1 MGMLN
6 KAKVGY
12 KQESNTQRDKLIME
26 HLALVKYVVNKLTVY
41 LPSFVDKDD
50 LIEYGIIGLID
61 AAVKYDTTKE
71 TKFGTYAISR
81 VRGTVLDYL
90 RSQDWLPRTMRDKA
104 TVARDTYR
112 LLEQKLNRPPQ
123 TEEIAAALKMEPAE
137 WDKLLLEIS
146 FGTFLSLEEFNQ
158 TSKDDSREN
167 KNQQVMDHKLRDPL
181 SDLET
186 KEEKALLAG
195 AIAKLPERERLV
207 ITLYYYEDMMS
218 KEISQLIGISE
229 SRVSQL
235 HHRALFL
242 LRTRM
247 SKVISGTS

>member
-1 MGMLN
+1 MRTLN

-12 KQESNTQRDKLIME
+12 TQENRTQRDKLIME

-50 LIEYGIIGLID
+50 LVEYGIIGLID
-61 AAVKYDTTKE
+61 AATKYDTTKE

-81 VRGTVLDYL
+81 IRGTVLDHL

-123 TEEIAAALKMEPAE
+123 TEEIAAALKIEPAE
-137 WDKLLLEIS
+137 WDKLLSEIS
-146 FGTFLSLEEFNQ
+146 FCTFLSLEEFNQ
-158 TSKDDSREN
+158 NSKNDSQEN
-167 KNQQVMDHKLRDPL
+167 KKQQVMDHKLQDPL

-186 KEEKALLAG
+186 KEENVLLAK

-242 LRTRM
+242 LRTKM
-247 SKVISGTS
+247 SKVISGAS

>member
-1 MGMLN
+1 MSTLN

-12 KQESNTQRDKLIME
+12 KQENRTQRDKLIMD

-50 LIEYGIIGLID
+50 LAEYGIIGLID
-61 AAVKYDTTKE
+61 AAVKYDPTKD

-81 VRGTVLDYL
+81 IRGAVLDHM

-104 TVARDTYR
+104 TIARDTYR

-123 TEEIAAALKMEPAE
+123 TEEIAAALKIEPAE
-137 WDKLLLEIS
+137 WDKLLSEIS
-146 FGTFLSLEEFNQ
+146 FSTFLSLEEFNQ
-158 TSKDDSREN
+158 TSKNDSQES
-167 KNQQVMDHKLRDPL
+167 KKQQVMDHKLQDPL

-195 AIAKLPERERLV
+195 AVAKLPERERLV
-207 ITLYYYEDMMS
+207 ITLYYYEDLMS

-235 HHRALFL
+235 HHQALFL
-242 LRTRM
+242 LRTKM
-247 SKVISGTS
+247 SKVIAGTS